1 MNHLNVYNVWMCECT
16 AWIRESSNNKS
27 SGYDFGIRFALK
39 YTQNI
44 KKPWNNRIW
53 WYNSQNCKHKY
64 KQNKKLNVKWSNVLH
79 AREKKT
85 KSWEAMKRATKK
97 SATFRLAVK
106 PSAPKMTNKNQRFV
120 RFSVVV
126 AICILMIHTCNF
138 LCADKIVYWANIAVL
153 YCNHFFCSDVK
164 KLQFSYNHTTS
175 KNLFSFCLPF
185 VDVLHFI
192 WTHSARERERGQ
204 WRRVRDEC
212 ALPIFSFRTIFS
224 MSFAI

>member
-1 MNHLNVYNVWMCECT
+1 
-16 AWIRESSNNKS
+16 
-27 SGYDFGIRFALK
+27 
-39 YTQNI
+39 
-44 KKPWNNRIW
+44 
-53 WYNSQNCKHKY
+53 
-64 KQNKKLNVKWSNVLH
+64 
-79 AREKKT
+79 
-85 KSWEAMKRATKK
+85 MKRATKK

-192 WTHSARERERGQ
+192 WTHSARERERAMTESER
-204 WRRVRDEC
+204 WMC
-212 ALPIFSFRTIFS
+212 ATNFFPFAQYFRCRLLFNKHNWHR
-224 MSFAI
+224 AQNK